1 MWSCLF
7 YYSYVKL
14 LLVLCE
20 VKGKRFASP
29 IIVLD
34 LFPLLSTH
42 APSLAPPISRSFVHV
57 HHSLSHVWSSI
68 FSTTPAAPR
77 GATTQRCLPSLAFYS
92 FVSPPPSRSAA
103 VTISPSIF
111 AMFGNCART
120 AARCSAFSI
129 PS

>member
-1 MWSCLF
+1 MWSCFLLF
-7 YYSYVKL
+7 
-14 LLVLCE
+14 LCE
-20 VKGKRFASP
+20 ASSR
-29 IIVLD
+29 VVRGERKKVC
-34 LFPLLSTH
+34 LSNYCSGFISSPFNTRTFTCT
-42 APSLAPPISRSFVHV
+42 PPISRSFFHA